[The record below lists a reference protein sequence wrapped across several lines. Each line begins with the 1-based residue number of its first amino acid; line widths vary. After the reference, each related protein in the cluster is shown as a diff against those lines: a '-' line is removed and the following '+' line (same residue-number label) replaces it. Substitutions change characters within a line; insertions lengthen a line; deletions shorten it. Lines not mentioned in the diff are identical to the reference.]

1 MLRAKLGS
9 YGLPTES
16 VAEEENL
23 DLASR
28 LEYITSVITLTYESL
43 RVPTAQGKQGK
54 WPKKIPVRENTW
66 NLKILPK
73 HRGFGLLKL

>member
-1 MLRAKLGS
+1 MISIPISDLDMRETQRLQSRYATIAQENEVLRAKLGS

-28 LEYITSVITLTYESL
+28 
-43 RVPTAQGKQGK
+43 
-54 WPKKIPVRENTW
+54 
-66 NLKILPK
+66 
-73 HRGFGLLKL
+73 